1 MAFVK
6 ILQFNIKLQ
15 KKLTT
20 RLEQL
25 EDYYAIERSSFI
37 LREILKVSKELL
49 KLRTEEQQLS
59 SLINNFSKV
68 KKI

>member
-37 LREILKVSKELL
+37 LREILIK
-49 KLRTEEQQLS
+49 
-59 SLINNFSKV
+59 
-68 KKI
+68 